1 MSHLGRAFLA
11 PGTLSTPAGA
21 SIQAPCGRTD
31 RTDRTG
37 RTFGQSGGAFQSA
50 MAGAV
55 AASALVALQK
65 LGLRSSSGVQRRA
78 FSAAKSLRHQPLKQ
92 RASLTGRM
100 AATVLAPPGELL
112 GVAPDEKYNVPA
124 GVREKLGKDLLL
136 NPKHPLGILWRTVQD
151 YFAEQDPNCKFFD
164 TEKPVVNTVDCFDKL
179 RVPPEH
185 PSRSPSDTYYVNKDY
200 VLRTHTSA
208 HQCQFLSQYPKI
220 TSFLCA
226 GDVYRRDEIDASH
239 YPAFHQCEGVRL
251 FDAEKVSREEVLE
264 DLKKTLEGLAAHLFQ
279 LKTGEDTMR
288 WLDEYFPFTE
298 PSLELEIFYQDD
310 WMEVL
315 GCGVRPSVYQSR
327 PKLCVSLSRVLP
339 LGQGHSPR
347 CLQLSFGKIVHLVFR
362 CGQLSCDSVRCFAV
376 QI

>member
-1 MSHLGRAFLA
+1 MSHLGSAFVASGALN
-11 PGTLSTPAGA
+11 PPAGIPIKA
-21 SIQAPCGRTD
+21 SSRPSA
-31 RTDRTG
+31 
-37 RTFGQSGGAFQSA
+37 GQSSGAFRPSEA
-50 MAGAV
+50 MAGAAV
-55 AASALVALQK
+55 AASALAALRKVAL
-65 LGLRSSSGVQRRA
+65 RSSGVQRQAISSGR
-78 FSAAKSLRHQPLKQ
+78 SLRLHRPNAP
-92 RASLTGRM
+92 RACALTSRK

-112 GVAPDEKYNVPA
+112 GVAPDEKYNVPV

-136 NPKHPLGILWRTVQD
+136 NPKHPLGILWKTVQD
-151 YFAEQDPNCKFFD
+151 YFAEQDADCKFFD

-208 HQCQFLSQYPKI
+208 HQCQFLSQYPEIK
-220 TSFLCA
+220 SFLCA

-315 GCGVRPSVYQSR
+315 GCGVRPLGSWVSR
-327 PKLCVSLSRVLP
+327 FL
-339 LGQGHSPR
+339 
-347 CLQLSFGKIVHLVFR
+347 
-362 CGQLSCDSVRCFAV
+362 
-376 QI
+376 